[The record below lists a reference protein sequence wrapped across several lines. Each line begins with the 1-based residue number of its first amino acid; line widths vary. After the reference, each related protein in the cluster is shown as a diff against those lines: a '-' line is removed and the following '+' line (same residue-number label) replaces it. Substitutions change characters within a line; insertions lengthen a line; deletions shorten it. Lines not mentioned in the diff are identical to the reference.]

1 MSFFDTILLNHGVK
15 MTGGAEVNGTKQP
28 VTAFPTEGLMGFIE
42 IINEI
47 IGGMLGFMGGGI

>member
-1 MSFFDTILLNHGVK
+1 

-42 IINEI
+42 TLNQIL
-47 IGGMLGFMGGGI
+47 GGLLGFMGGGI

>member
-1 MSFFDTILLNHGVK
+1 
-15 MTGGAEVNGTKQP
+15 MTGGAEINGTKTP

-47 IGGMLGFMGGGI
+47 LGNLLGFMGGGI